1 MIAKKRLHV
10 RRFVVAAH
18 DVWPTND
25 DLDLEPAPSGWHW
38 RAHASGPG
46 LHLIQQSKPRVEPV
60 RRSDWLRDRES
71 ATFMYELRSW
81 VRRQLLAGVYEFAN
95 AIGPYRVPAP
105 SQAAKRPTSHYV
117 EGYKGKTAGHRA
129 DQGGLRAHSCG
140 ELYPFRIVAHP
151 NDEWSAVAPD
161 GSKIIRAYSQCT
173 AVKAARIA
181 RIAWQY
187 GCPLTGLRHVVQ
199 AADLDEVHY
208 V

>member
-1 MIAKKRLHV
+1 MIKYSQEEGKVSRSKARKFLVASLRHWPHV
-10 RRFVVAAH
+10 HAL
-18 DVWPTND
+18 DVT
-25 DLDLEPAPSGWHW
+25 PAPSGWGW
-38 RAHASGPG
+38 ARTNGHALLVRDGGKDYTHDVIRCADWS
-46 LHLIQQSKPRVEPV
+46 QDRNTQEWPRP
-60 RRSDWLRDRES
+60 L
-71 ATFMYELRSW
+71 
-81 VRRQLLAGVYEFAN
+81 
-95 AIGPYRVPAP
+95 PPAYTGIDYT
-105 SQAAKRPTSHYV
+105 SAAKRPTSHYV